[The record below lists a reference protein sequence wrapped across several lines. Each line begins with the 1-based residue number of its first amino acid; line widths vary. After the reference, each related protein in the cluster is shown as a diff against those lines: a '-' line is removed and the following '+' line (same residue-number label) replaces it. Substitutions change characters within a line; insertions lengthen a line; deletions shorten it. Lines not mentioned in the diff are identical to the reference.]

1 MCILGNELKE
11 VSQILLDMNLL
22 IDEKIQE
29 NNGFLSNLKGMVWKR
44 STDKDALAQL
54 DEIHETLEPIFAKPC
69 LAASDYVTV
78 KPLLQRAF
86 KILKTSQDS
95 QVVGQGLE
103 FQKYLHKIINQN
115 ESVSYRNP
123 NCTILNSKTQ
133 EISYFS
139 IFAPKIRI

>member
-1 MCILGNELKE
+1 
-11 VSQILLDMNLL
+11 MNLL
-22 IDEKIQE
+22 IDAKIQE

-115 ESVSYRNP
+115 ESVSYKKSE
-123 NCTILNSKTQ
+123 LNNFEFHVFFQFSRQKFSKNW
-133 EISYFS
+133 
-139 IFAPKIRI
+139 IFVHF

>member
-1 MCILGNELKE
+1 
-11 VSQILLDMNLL
+11 MNLL
-22 IDEKIQE
+22 IDAKIQE

-115 ESVSYRNP
+115 ESVCIKIQTVQFWISFQNP
-123 NCTILNSKTQ
+123 DNQL
-133 EISYFS
+133 FS
-139 IFAPKIRI
+139 IFAPNITI